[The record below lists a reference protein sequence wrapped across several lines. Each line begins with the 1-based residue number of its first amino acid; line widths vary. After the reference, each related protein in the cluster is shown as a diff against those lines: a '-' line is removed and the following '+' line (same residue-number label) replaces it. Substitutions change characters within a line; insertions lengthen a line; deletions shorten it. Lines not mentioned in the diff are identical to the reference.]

1 MSDDIGD
8 RGAAQDKRLALHDEE
23 IAIVRRRVPRG
34 TVGGGETPRRPPPL
48 GRPPRTP
55 QPGEVERIPINAF
68 VDAAPPLR
76 EEGDVTILSVVEEV
90 VVTERRLLLREEVRM
105 RRVVTAE
112 THAETV
118 VLRTEEATIERIPA
132 SP

>member
-1 MSDDIGD
+1 MSEDIGD
-8 RGAAQDKRLALHDEE
+8 RRVMPDERLALHDEE

-34 TVGGGETPRRPPPL
+34 TVRVSKTTRSRPHLVRETLTHQRV
-48 GRPPRTP
+48 
-55 QPGEVERIPINAF
+55 EVERIPINAF
-68 VDAAPPLR
+68 VDVAPPLR
-76 EEGDVTILSVVEEV
+76 QEGDVTILSVVEEV

-105 RRVVTAE
+105 RRVVTSE

-132 SP
+132 GS